1 MSAIIFYVEE
11 FMGELVVLERKK
23 PTTNGTAVES
33 VEIHSVMTG
42 KSFYE
47 IKLDNLYFKLEFYE

>member
-1 MSAIIFYVEE
+1 
-11 FMGELVVLERKK
+11 MGELVVLERKK